1 MPIALAGGGFFRVS
15 APPARTPYPEAMS
28 YAEVLGMTILDAS
41 PDLTR
46 VALTVT
52 EAGLN
57 MHGTAHGGLIF
68 SLADEAFAVISNLDA
83 QAVAAETHMSF
94 FRAARE
100 GERLVA
106 VATPERVGRTLATY
120 RIEVRR
126 GEEGEVLAL
135 FLGTV
140 SRREKQS

>member
-1 MPIALAGGGFFRVS
+1 
-15 APPARTPYPEAMS
+15 MS
-28 YAEVLGMTILDAS
+28 YAQTLGFRVLEVS
-41 PDLTR
+41 PELAR

-52 EAGLN
+52 EAGQN

-68 SLADEAFAVISNLDA
+68 SLADEAFALISNADA

-94 FRAARE
+94 FRAAKL
-100 GERLVA
+100 GEELVA

-120 RIEVRR
+120 RVEVRR
-126 GEEGEVLAL
+126 GEEGEVVAL

-140 SRREKQS
+140 SRREKPAEK